1 MNDSSVSQVLLDQT
15 GTHCTSNDRAW
26 LMLTHHIPPDPAYF
40 RVKVRRRLS
49 RIGAVPLKNSVY
61 VLPHGGDALEDF
73 EWLRQ
78 EIEREG
84 GQASICEAT
93 FLDHTTDARLVKQF
107 REAGEADY
115 RDVVDSARA
124 LMEQLGSD
132 TGDDRSLSSLRTKTS
147 KIERRLEEVMSMD
160 FFAAPG
166 RAAAQGALLRLQD
179 SERSPA
185 ERSVGEG
192 TTSGQELPTGGT
204 WVTRNGIK
212 VDRIASAWLIR
223 RFIDAAARF
232 KFVPARGY
240 EPEEGE
246 LRFDMFEGEYTHVG
260 EACTFETLL
269 AEFGLD
275 DPALVPLGQII
286 HDIDCKD
293 DKFGRA
299 EVMGVASLIHGITRA
314 HDEDE
319 ARLDRGVAMLDDL
332 YEHFRTAAC

>member
-1 MNDSSVSQVLLDQT
+1 
-15 GTHCTSNDRAW
+15 
-26 LMLTHHIPPDPAYF
+26 
-40 RVKVRRRLS
+40 
-49 RIGAVPLKNSVY
+49 
-61 VLPHGGDALEDF
+61 
-73 EWLRQ
+73 
-78 EIEREG
+78 
-84 GQASICEAT
+84 
-93 FLDHTTDARLVKQF
+93 
-107 REAGEADY
+107 
-115 RDVVDSARA
+115 
-124 LMEQLGSD
+124 
-132 TGDDRSLSSLRTKTS
+132 
-147 KIERRLEEVMSMD
+147 MD

-166 RAAAQGALLRLQD
+166 RAAAQSALLRLQD
-179 SERSPA
+179 SVRATA
-185 ERSVGEG
+185 EPPVGER
-192 TTSGQELPTGGT
+192 TTSGQELPTGRT
-204 WVTRNGIK
+204 WVTRFGIK

-240 EPEEGE
+240 EPEDGE
-246 LRFDMFEGEYTHVG
+246 CRFDMFEGEYTHVG

-275 DPALVPLGQII
+275 DPALVALGQII

-314 HDEDE
+314 HDDDK